1 MTARRRR
8 PSPLVGKVSQ
18 SAGRTRTDRAS
29 QSGQAVVIVVAIIV
43 ALTVLGVMVFDA
55 GLAMSDRRNLQAY
68 ADASALAGARS
79 YGPGGNKA
87 HWVAM
92 QYLGSALGFG
102 TPVGPCTSSGSCPAG
117 PYTVPGYRITLTDSW
132 RVNGILNYPSVL
144 DVVISH
150 QQPSIFARMLGYST
164 LTVAASARAT
174 TPGPQFNGANYAVA
188 AVNGDAM
195 INGGGAAF
203 QTVTGPV
210 YAYGSFGA
218 NNGPHSTGVPS
229 AQTNWDGSTCPSNL
243 PGTPPPPL
251 ANHLDIGGV
260 NNGLDY
266 HTTDGGPMPPIPNI
280 APPTVYEK
288 AAPVPPNF
296 VYTSAAAAKDGAGNW
311 KPGIYN
317 GFAPSGGTM
326 NGGVYQIINASSMSL
341 GSITN
346 TMHTVSGM
354 SDPAGAVAIVID
366 GSDGGLDISQA
377 VLNGLDDLNGSTT
390 TGLRDPM
397 GTHNFVIW
405 GGGSNPYTAGV
416 TIGPHAGTDM
426 SGIIYLPKSPYVSD
440 GNSSPS
446 FTGSVIVD
454 SMTVRGGGNGQQ
466 VFKWVCGLN
475 AVAGQPNDGG
485 LVR

>member
-1 MTARRRR
+1 MTRRRR
-8 PSPLVGKVSQ
+8 
-18 SAGRTRTDRAS
+18 RDR

-68 ADASALAGARS
+68 ADASALAGSRS
-79 YGPGGNKA
+79 YGPGGNQA
-87 HWVAM
+87 HWIAM
-92 QYLGSALGFG
+92 EYLTGPLGFSL
-102 TPVGPCTSSGSCPAG
+102 PVGGCASAANCGAG
-117 PYTVPGYRITLTDSW
+117 TYVAGGYTITLADSW
-132 RVNGILNYPSVL
+132 RFNGILNYPSVL

-150 QQPSIFARMLGYST
+150 RQPSIFARMIGFST
-164 LTVAASARAT
+164 LTSAAAARAT
-174 TPGPQFNGANYAVA
+174 VPGPQFNGANYAVA
-188 AVNGDAM
+188 AVNGDAL
-195 INGGGAAF
+195 IDGGGAAF

-229 AQTNWDGSTCPSNL
+229 VQTNYDGTTCPGGPS
-243 PGTPPPPL
+243 
-251 ANHLDIGGV
+251 NHLDNGGA
-260 NNGLDY
+260 NNSLNY
-266 HTTDGGPMPPIPNI
+266 HTTDGNTMPEKPNV
-280 APPTVYEK
+280 APPSQYEN
-288 AAPVPPNF
+288 AAPVPPPI
-296 VYTSAAAAKDGAGNW
+296 VYNSAAAAQDANGHW

-326 NGGVYQIINASSMSL
+326 NGGVYKIINASSMAL
-341 GSITN
+341 GNITN
-346 TMHTVSGM
+346 TIYTPSGTA
-354 SDPAGAVAIVID
+354 DPTGAVAIVID

-377 VLNGLDDLNGSTT
+377 VLNGLDDLNPASFVGQ
-390 TGLRDPM
+390 RDPM

-405 GGGSNPYTAGV
+405 GGGANPYTAGI

-446 FTGSVIVD
+446 FTGSLIVQ
-454 SMTVRGGGNGQQ
+454 SMTVHGGGNGQQ

-475 AVAGQPNDGG
+475 AVAGQPYDGG

>member
-1 MTARRRR
+1 MTKRSRR
-8 PSPLVGKVSQ
+8 
-18 SAGRTRTDRAS
+18 S

-43 ALTVLGVMVFDA
+43 ALTTLGVMVFDA

-68 ADASALAGARS
+68 ADSAALAGARS
-79 YGPGGNKA
+79 YGPGGNNA
-87 HWVAM
+87 HFVAM
-92 QYLGSALGFG
+92 EYLSSSLPFG
-102 TPVGPCTSSGSCPAG
+102 LPVGACSSANNCPAG
-117 PYTVPGYRITLTDSW
+117 TYVVGGYTITLSDSW
-132 RVNGILNYPSVL
+132 RFNGILNYPSVL

-150 QQPSIFARMLGYST
+150 QQPSILARMVGFST
-164 LTVAASARAT
+164 LTAAASARAT

-188 AVNGDAM
+188 AVNGDAL

-229 AQTNWDGSTCPSNL
+229 VQTNYDGTTCPGN
-243 PGTPPPPL
+243 P
-251 ANHLDIGGV
+251 ANHLDNGGGT
-260 NNGLDY
+260 NSLNY
-266 HTTDGGPMPPIPNI
+266 HTTDGVTMPQNPNI
-280 APPTVYEK
+280 APPNNYDNASPV
-288 AAPVPPNF
+288 APSF
-296 VYTSAAAAKDGAGNW
+296 VYTSAAAAQDSSGRW
-311 KPGIYN
+311 MPGIYN

-326 NGGVYQIINASSMSL
+326 NGGVYKIINAPSMAL

-346 TMHTVSGM
+346 AVHTPSGT

-377 VLNGLDDLNGSTT
+377 VLNGLDDLNVPGYV
-390 TGLRDPM
+390 GQRDPM

-405 GGGSNPYTAGV
+405 GGGSNPYTAGI

-454 SMTVRGGGNGQQ
+454 SMTVHGGGNGQQ

-475 AVAGQPNDGG
+475 AVAGQPYDGG

>member
-1 MTARRRR
+1 MSERSRR
-8 PSPLVGKVSQ
+8 SQ
-18 SAGRTRTDRAS
+18 R
-29 QSGQAVVIVVAIIV
+29 GQAVVIVVAIIV

-55 GLAMSDRRNLQAY
+55 GLAMSDRRNMQAY
-68 ADASALAGARS
+68 ADAAALAGARS
-79 YGPGGNKA
+79 YGPGTSNA

-92 QYLGSALGFG
+92 QYLGQGLNFSVPTG
-102 TPVGPCTSSGSCPAG
+102 TCSGGGNCPAG
-117 PYTVPGYRITLTDSW
+117 VYSVNGYTITLSDSW
-132 RVNGILNYPSVL
+132 RVNGILPYPSVL

-150 QQPSIFARMLGYST
+150 QQPSIFARMVGFGL
-164 LTVAASARAT
+164 LTAAASARAT

-188 AVNGDAM
+188 AVSGDAM

-229 AQTNWDGSTCPSNL
+229 VQTNYDGTTCPGG
-243 PGTPPPPL
+243 P
-251 ANHLDIGGV
+251 ANKLDIGGST
-260 NNGLDY
+260 NSLNY
-266 HTTDGGPMPPIPNI
+266 NTTDGGSVLPNPGI
-280 APPTVYEK
+280 SPPTQYEN
-288 AAPVPPNF
+288 ASPVAPNF
-296 VYTSAAAAKDGAGNW
+296 VYTSVAAAQDVNGHW

-326 NGGVYQIINASSMSL
+326 NGGVYKIINAPSMAL
-341 GSITN
+341 GNITN
-346 TMHTVSGM
+346 TVYTLSGTA
-354 SDPAGAVAIVID
+354 DPNGAVAIVVD

-377 VLNGLDDLNGSTT
+377 VLNGLVDLYGPGY
-390 TGLRDPM
+390 TGTRDPM

-416 TIGPHAGTDM
+416 TIGPYAGTDM

-446 FTGSVIVD
+446 FTGSVIVQ
-454 SMTVRGGGNGQQ
+454 SMTVHGGGNGQQ

-475 AVAGQPNDGG
+475 AVAGQPYDGG